1 MTDTPKGTKVKAIRS
16 GIAITTDDNLP
27 SVSAEVVEELKSLL
41 KQAEEGL
48 IQEIAI
54 STCGEVS
61 KLSLMGLSPQMG
73 YQLRGLTLLYE
84 EQAYGR
90 IWDSLYGIE

>member
-1 MTDTPKGTKVKAIRS
+1 MTDNKIKAIRS
-16 GIAITTDDNLP
+16 GIAITTDDDTPQVNT
-27 SVSAEVVEELKSLL
+27 EIVEELKSLL

-54 STCGEVS
+54 SACGEVS
-61 KLSLMGLSPQMG
+61 KLAMMGLSPQMG

-84 EQAYGR
+84 EQAYGK